1 MTEQKYSDIEKLR
14 VLISH
19 WLQHNESH
27 GEEYAKWADVA
38 RKVEA
43 SQGMICRIRGTNS
56 ASLEGDNGPDYT
68 MEYSSAKQKRTDGY
82 KDGQI
87 IAKTL
92 SLFEQASKT

>member
-38 RKVEA
+38 RKA
-43 SQGMICRIRGTNS
+43 GHADTAAYI
-56 ASLEGDNGPDYT
+56 
-68 MEYSSAKQKRTDGY
+68 
-82 KDGQI
+82 
-87 IAKTL
+87 
-92 SLFEQASKT
+92 EQAVSLLAQADREFEKALASVGGPTKEHHHHHHHD